1 MAVFTPVTLN
11 QLKVWLDQYNLGQ
24 VLAFSEITAGIENS
38 NFFLTTSKNGQI
50 NEYVLTLFERLNFV
64 QLPFY
69 LDLMVHLAHHGI
81 PVPEPL
87 ANDHNQTLTMLNG
100 KPAAVVT
107 KLVGRAVL
115 EPQAW
120 HCQQVGAML
129 ARMHLAGKSYP
140 RQQENLR
147 SLTWWQEVT
156 PSLQPHLSL
165 TQNDLLMHELEFQQ
179 DFFASQDYA
188 QLPAG
193 VGHCDLFRDNVLFEF
208 VNGQDKLSGF
218 FDFYFAAC
226 DKWLFDL
233 AVTANDW
240 CIDQISGILDEA
252 RLQALLES
260 YQAIRPLTYIEKNS
274 WSAMLR
280 AAALRFWISRLWD
293 FYFPRDAKV
302 LQAHDPS
309 HFERVLQ
316 QRREPHIAL
325 RTY

>member
-1 MAVFTPVTLN
+1 MAVFTSVTLN
-11 QLKVWLDQYNLGQ
+11 QLKVWLDQYHLGQ

-38 NFFLTTSKNGQI
+38 NFFLTTNKNGQI
-50 NEYVLTLFERLNFV
+50 NEYVLTLFERLNFA

-107 KLVGRAVL
+107 KLLGRAVL
-115 EPQAW
+115 APQAW
-120 HCQQVGAML
+120 HCQQVGTML

-156 PSLQPHLSL
+156 PLLQPHLSL
-165 TQNDLLMHELEFQQ
+165 TQNDLLMQELEFQQ

-193 VGHCDLFRDNVLFEF
+193 LGHCDLFRDNVLFEF

-240 CIDQISGILDEA
+240 CIDQISGIFEEA

-260 YQAIRPLTYIEKNS
+260 YQAIRPLTHIERNS
-274 WSAMLR
+274 WPAMLR

-293 FYFPRDAKV
+293 FYFPRDAKI

-325 RTY
+325 RTH

>member
-38 NFFLTTSKNGQI
+38 NFFLTTNKNGQTS
-50 NEYVLTLFERLNFV
+50 EYVLTLFERLNFV

-69 LDLMVHLAHHGI
+69 LDLMRHLAHHGI

-107 KLVGRAVL
+107 RLVGRVVL
-115 EPQAW
+115 EPQVS
-120 HCQQVGAML
+120 HCQQVGTML
-129 ARMHLAGKSYP
+129 ARMHLAGQSYP

-147 SLTWWQEVT
+147 SLTWWQEVA
-156 PSLQPHLSL
+156 PLLKPHLNL

-179 DFFASQDYA
+179 DFFASQNYA

-193 VGHCDLFRDNVLFEF
+193 LGHCDLFRDNVLFEF

-240 CIDQISGILDEA
+240 CIDQISGIFDEA

-260 YQAIRPLTYIEKNS
+260 YQAIRPLTHIEKNS

-280 AAALRFWISRLWD
+280 AAALRFWVSRLWD

-325 RTY
+325 RTH